1 MNFYTLIIFIFI
13 QIFSYQDSLGKE
25 LDNRNNKN
33 ERDAT
38 LDQDYPEDQS
48 DVPITIYPNNN
59 QLRRQ
64 LESKNNNSRSNENFR
79 SEYWMT
85 DLSENKNPSDS
96 KNIRNCKIKDI
107 IFAGTHDSGTKT
119 VSNIISSDGRVPGIA
134 KIAASKIAPW
144 SKTQDLNVFEQLMI
158 GVRFFDFRVS
168 NEKDGL
174 YLSHGL
180 RGEKLSDVLTSMS
193 KFAKIH
199 PKELIMV
206 KVKGFPDEKCKK
218 VNINKLITKEFNSY
232 LRPYLLSRKDLK
244 QSLPLTP
251 LKEIMATRC
260 NIVVI
265 FDTRVKGKQTN
276 NLIKAELSENDWLFD
291 GEEVLYS
298 PWGNTFS
305 VPKLYDYTIKTA
317 KIVPTNKLYAL
328 HWTLTAD
335 AKYIMSHLGTGGIR
349 SFTEKLNG
357 GKYGDKYSLSSIIS
371 KIPRVNI
378 VQHDFITE
386 EKCRFLI
393 KLNLQ

>member
-13 QIFSYQDSLGKE
+13 QLFAYQQDSFGRL
-25 LDNRNNKN
+25 LDN
-33 ERDAT
+33 
-38 LDQDYPEDQS
+38 Q
-48 DVPITIYPNNN
+48 
-59 QLRRQ
+59 
-64 LESKNNNSRSNENFR
+64 KNNISHDFYQQSKEKNFKL
-79 SEYWMT
+79 EYWMT
-85 DLSENKNPSDS
+85 DLYEYL
-96 KNIRNCKIKDI
+96 KDFTIATI
-107 IFAGTHDSGTKT
+107 ILPGTHDSGTAI
-119 VSNIISSDGRVPGIA
+119 VNNIISNDGRVPGMA

-144 SKTQDLNVFEQLMI
+144 SKTQDLNINKQLMI

-168 NEKDGL
+168 NENDGL

-180 RGEKLSDVLTSMS
+180 RGEKLSDVLVSMS

-199 PKELIMV
+199 PKELIIV

-232 LRPYLLSRKDLK
+232 LSPYLLSRKDLK

-251 LKEIMATRC
+251 LKEIIAIGR

-265 FDTRVKGKQTN
+265 FDTRVKGKQTD

-291 GEEVLYS
+291 SEEVLYS

-317 KIVPTNKLYAL
+317 KTAPTNKLYAL

-335 AKYIMSHLGTGGIR
+335 AKYIMTHLGTGGIR
-349 SFTEKLNG
+349 SFTEKLDG
-357 GKYGDKYSLSSIIS
+357 GKYGNKYGLSSIIS